1 MDKNTLSFSKLTDTK
16 SDFNEVLKILNSKIG
31 EYSENEPYFSEFLLK
46 RKFEELTDKKKI
58 EIANSTYTYKV
69 YNYYK
74 ENINK
79 GFEQD
84 ENRETRVSNTEM
96 YIVVFSNKATTQ
108 YLISK
113 SVSDSKGKTILRQLM
128 GYEASGEIETNK
140 ISILSDKDFYLWL
153 FYSVLNDKNND
164 EDITIVSIEGYRGS
178 DRETLTHVTGSGSE
192 LLNLLS
198 TLTFIFESDNI
209 NRIKLKV
216 FYNSHYVVL
225 SLHNNGNVKIHFSEY
240 QGTYDELSKGDE
252 IANITLMSMLLILPK
267 ISAIYSQD
275 EWGVDIFKKD
285 IGDNVIERIKKMTT
299 GLGN

>member
-16 SDFNEVLKILNSKIG
+16 SNFEEILKVLDSKIG
-31 EYSENEPYFSEFLLK
+31 EISTEEPYFIELSLK
-46 RKFEELTDKKKI
+46 RNFEELTDVKQI
-58 EIANSTYTYKV
+58 EIANSKYNYKV
-69 YNYYK
+69 YKYYK

-84 ENRETRVSNTEM
+84 VNRETRVSDIEM
-96 YIVVFSNKATTQ
+96 YIVVFSNKTTTQ

-113 SVSDSKGKTILRQLM
+113 SVNDSKGKTILRQLM
-128 GYEASGEIETNK
+128 NYESSGEIETNK

-153 FYSVLNDKNND
+153 FYSVLNDKNSD

-216 FYNSHYVVL
+216 LYDSHYVVL
-225 SLHNNGNVKIHFSEY
+225 HLHNNGNVKIHFSEY
-240 QGTYDELSKGDE
+240 QGDYDELAKGDE

-267 ISAIYSQD
+267 ISSIYSQD
-275 EWGVDIFKKD
+275 EWHKDKFKKD
-285 IGDNVIERIKKMTT
+285 IGDNVIERVKGMTT
-299 GLGN
+299 DLES